1 MNDKKFPLFSPF
13 IAPCDCLIKA
23 LGGLPNKLNNYD
35 IILYITKNHLA
46 VCLPVCLFL
55 LSKQSPAGGFVFF
68 SKNRQKLVKLAQSEF
83 LQAERATPPGGL
95 ALKVS
100 GKAYLKDKILKPS
113 DKVVLITL

>member
-13 IAPCDCLIKA
+13 IAPCHCLIKA

-46 VCLPVCLFL
+46 VCLSVYFCYRSDHPPEALH
-55 LSKQSPAGGFVFF
+55 F
-68 SKNRQKLVKLAQSEF
+68 SVKNRQKLVKLAQSEF